1 MANTAGIIDIKLRAG
16 FDKGAMNGAV
26 RDVGRNM
33 QMMTNRI
40 KEAQKGVQLAT
51 ATAILPL
58 GAALAGAF
66 AFGGAA
72 AVKFEEQFAAVKKTL
87 DVSAEGAAAEKQ
99 FKNIA
104 LQLRNLAKF
113 TPASINELTQIAAV
127 GGQLGISADE
137 IVKFTDTIQKL
148 TVATNLSAEQ
158 AALSLARLQKITG
171 LASGDIDNLASVIV
185 KLGNN
190 FATTESEIIT
200 AATQIATATAGTS
213 TEFNNA
219 ATDALAFATALRA
232 VGQPA
237 QAGATAIIRL
247 TQVVDRLVSI
257 GGPDLETVANTAGMT
272 SEAFQELSAIDPAL
286 GLTKFIEGLG
296 DIEKSGG
303 DAIAVLEQIGLGQ
316 IRTRRAIMALS
327 RAEGDGGMGLLTQ
340 ALGMANTEFA
350 ENTALLTEAERRYE
364 TVASQVKVLRN
375 IVNEAGISFGE
386 KFLPSINNVVQGLAN
401 VLTSV
406 TDFDKRVKGLRNI
419 GIPLTALGATVYS
432 VVTAF
437 KSMTAGTLEY
447 AAATSMARAGVTGL
461 TDAQNALLFQSQS
474 KGPGGLF
481 FKPLGGFMSGFTG
494 LREIQKPIMARA
506 GVTGLPDVQMEGPF
520 PIGEVG
526 QGLLKQTT
534 MVQSKSRMSDSFLQ
548 TNEALKK
555 LAKSAGTNRIQFLR
569 QNLAFRDSGRFLENI
584 TNAIKNYNAT
594 SGQTILL
601 TNQLRGGMMGLAQAA
616 RAVGVAIRG
625 VGLAIGKALVF
636 MGAFQL
642 IFSAIERIGAR
653 RRSMDEFASN
663 MNSLTESFIEL
674 EKSRTQLEALGNL
687 RENLI
692 GDGADAKTIEAV
704 EEKIESL
711 SKSIR
716 GMQAAFK
723 LSAGANLET
732 LVFGQKGGKGLE
744 NRLENVA
751 EDFDL
756 DKDELEKQI
765 FGGLSELVTDV
776 ASGKKTTVGDLIQSV
791 LSTDFGDEEINKA
804 LTNVEES
811 FGLLKAMQSGVTV
824 PFLTG
829 DIDIEAGQIDEVNSI
844 LRLYKDVFD
853 IVLDDKIM
861 NLADSDIIKDSAIL
875 LQGKAKFLN
884 DVQELLVTRG
894 AITEAQKIDA
904 TNAQNFER
912 AQALVMRNLAEETGT
927 VEEVMADMNEEFMN
941 SEIAIQSLS
950 EAIDES
956 LSQSLENAINGMQQL
971 PEAARITAIEFSK
984 NLVENLKIQEQFEK
998 GILELSEVSP
1008 LVARQLASVG
1018 PEAMNVLNDFLA
1030 APMMAGSLEEQLSKV
1045 VGPELAQQAAKMI
1058 KDNKNEF
1065 EKAGEDLGDGIVKG
1079 VKDKAPELTQTF
1091 TGVIDDA
1098 IQEILD
1104 KYGIKSP
1111 SEWTR
1116 KNIGN
1121 ALIDGIILGI
1131 HDRQSM
1137 LAKES
1142 SNALMGLFSG
1152 YRDDLR
1158 IYTDFKDAQRG
1169 IIQAQSAELQ
1179 AQIALNSARRDA
1191 ASFNDRY
1198 LKGQKELAELEITG
1212 RKGVITLDEEIS
1224 LLRKKISLEDKI
1236 KKAGGNKSAQEL
1248 LEIQRA
1254 EENIQD
1260 LRAMGAKGVISNLE
1274 LQAAEERLAAL
1285 KGEDITE
1292 DDRKLAI
1299 LELTATERDLTKAR
1313 EEALETDDA
1322 LISARQT
1329 VIDLENEKLLL
1340 DSNLKISEDNIASAK
1355 ERTVDAQLKYNE
1367 ALATLNQEIAYDGEF
1382 LNNLSNI
1389 EAIYGGISGAV
1400 NEVIA
1405 AQNSLLTTVLST
1417 TPQIKEAL
1425 AETLGQL
1432 KGGVMDMGIYM
1443 ATLTNFMGSGE
1454 YNTFMNALS
1463 DESGKSTT
1471 AGTFDSGFF
1480 QNFHTNF
1487 RDYFNSLMPT
1497 EPFVLP
1503 DYGMGGRVKKYKY
1516 GGRGDPMTRALV
1528 GEYGPEE
1535 VKFIPGN
1542 GFMVKPLGT
1551 GKSGTVVNN
1560 LNVNVTGVPSDPI
1573 SARKA
1578 AVQISKALKKLD
1590 KEGSSGTGLRRN

>member
-26 RDVGRNM
+26 REVGRNM

-72 AVKFEEQFAAVKKTL
+72 AVRFEEQFAAVKKTL

-113 TPASINELTQIAAV
+113 TPASIAELTQIAAV

-200 AATQIATATAGTS
+200 AATQIATATAGTA

-257 GGPDLETVANTAGMT
+257 GGADLETVAATAGMT

-303 DAIAVLEQIGLGQ
+303 DAIAILEQIGLGQ

-327 RAEGDGGMGLLTQ
+327 RAEGDGGMGLLTE

-375 IVNEAGISFGE
+375 IVNEAGITFGE
-386 KFLPSINNVVQGLAN
+386 KFLPSINNVVQALAN

-406 TDFDKRVKGLRNI
+406 TNFDKRVKGLRNI
-419 GIPLTALGATVYS
+419 GIPLTALGATVYG

-437 KSMTAGTLEY
+437 KAMTAGTLEY
-447 AAATSMARAGVTGL
+447 AAATNMARSGVTGL
-461 TDAQNALLFQSQS
+461 TDAQNAMLFQSQS
-474 KGPGGLF
+474 KGMGGLMF
-481 FKPLGGFMSGFTG
+481 NPMGGIKTGFAG
-494 LREIQKPIMARA
+494 QQDIQVPITR
-506 GVTGLPDVQMEGPF
+506 GPF
-520 PIGEVG
+520 AIGQAGE
-526 QGLLKQTT
+526 GLLKETVT
-534 MVQSKSRMSDSFLQ
+534 VQSTRLSQSFLQ

-569 QNLAFRDSGRFLENI
+569 QNLAFRDSGKFLENI

-616 RAVGVAIRG
+616 RAVGVAIKG

-653 RRSMDEFASN
+653 RRSMDEFANN

-711 SKSIR
+711 SKSVR

-751 EDFDL
+751 DDFGL

-776 ASGKKTTVGDLIQSV
+776 ASGKKTTVGDLIESV
-791 LSTDFGDEEINKA
+791 LSTDFGDEEINRA
-804 LTNVEES
+804 LTNIEES
-811 FGLLKAMQSGVTV
+811 FGLLKAMQSGATV

-829 DIDIEAGQIDEVNSI
+829 DIDIDAGQIDEVNSI

-884 DVQELLVTRG
+884 DVQELLITRG

-927 VEEVMADMNEEFMN
+927 VEEVMGDMNEEFMN

-1065 EKAGEDLGDGIVKG
+1065 EEAGEDLGDGIVKG

-1098 IQEILD
+1098 IQEILY

-1116 KNIGN
+1116 KNIGH

-1169 IIQAQSAELQ
+1169 VIQAQRAELQ
-1179 AQIALNSARRDA
+1179 TQIALNSARRDA

-1198 LKGQKELAELEITG
+1198 LKGLKEVAELEITG

-1292 DDRKLAI
+1292 DERKLAI

-1322 LISARQT
+1322 LISARQK

-1340 DSNLKISEDNIASAK
+1340 DSNLKISEDNMASAK

-1389 EAIYGGISGAV
+1389 ETMYGGISGAV

-1405 AQNSLLTTVLST
+1405 AQNTLLTTVLST

-1432 KGGVMDMGIYM
+1432 KGGVMEMGIYM

-1463 DESGKSTT
+1463 DQSGKSTT
-1471 AGTFDSGFF
+1471 AGTFDSGTF